1 MIDAHFS
8 MAIRGAVNRWMSDN
22 PFETCL
28 LALDSPVA
36 LGEALLPQIESA
48 LSNVGL
54 TLADVQRHAWV
65 NPLFHLKAVFDIDE
79 LPETPA
85 AFVPVPDVFT
95 TVAARACSVACLA
108 ALNSDTISY
117 GSENDGH
124 LFVNLVVLP
133 GDDDFADKSKSD
145 MRGHTDGV
153 SFPVRGQLHEFDERV
168 APSPDFVCLSGLR
181 NPDETSTTVMPLS
194 AVLQRLTPAEINEL
208 TKPQYVIRPQKT
220 FKRGIRK
227 LLGKMSRLQ
236 DAMAGIQ
243 LLFETDDGYWIRYS
257 HSAAEA
263 DYESD
268 LAAQAVARFEE
279 ACKACSTSAV
289 ISPGDILV
297 VNNRVGLH
305 GRGFVGGEAGG
316 HSRWLLRTYGL
327 NTRTL
332 TPEQRY
338 AESTFKLFP

>member
-1 MIDAHFS
+1 
-8 MAIRGAVNRWMSDN
+8 MAIRGAVNRWMLDN

-28 LALDSPVA
+28 LALDSPLA
-36 LGEALLPQIESA
+36 LGEALLPQIELA
-48 LSNVGL
+48 LASVGL
-54 TLADVQRHAWV
+54 TLADVQRHSWV

-79 LPETPA
+79 LPETPD
-85 AFVPVPDVFT
+85 AFTPVPDVFT
-95 TVAARACSVACLA
+95 TVAARACAVACLA

-124 LFVNLVVLP
+124 LFVNLVVLT
-133 GDDDFADKSKSD
+133 GDGDFAVKSKSD

-181 NPDETSTTVMPLS
+181 NPDETPTTVMPLS
-194 AVLQRLTPAEINEL
+194 EVLQRLTPAELMEL

-220 FKRGIRK
+220 FKRGLRK
-227 LLGKMSRLQ
+227 LLGKNNPLLS
-236 DAMAGIQ
+236 AMAGIQ
-243 LLFETDDGYWIRYS
+243 LLFESGDGYWIRYS
-257 HSAAEA
+257 HSAADA
-263 DYESD
+263 DYESH
-268 LAAQAVARFEE
+268 LATQAITRFEE
-279 ACKACSTSAV
+279 ACQKCSASVV

-305 GRGFVGGEAGG
+305 GRGVVGGDAGG
-316 HSRWLLRTYGL
+316 NSRWLLRTYGL
-327 NTRTL
+327 DTRTL

-338 AESTFKLFP
+338 TDSTFKLFP